1 MGFNSPEWLFSFMGA
16 IAYNCVATGIYTT
29 NSPDACLYQ
38 LSHCDAEL
46 VCCETVDQAKRI
58 LVHIK
63 KMPQIKGIVIWGVL
77 NLPEDL
83 AMNKLVMTW
92 NDFMALGKNT
102 PDKFVLDKIS
112 K

>member
-1 MGFNSPEWLFSFMGA
+1 
-16 IAYNCVATGIYTT
+16 
-29 NSPDACLYQ
+29 
-38 LSHCDAEL
+38 
-46 VCCETVDQAKRI
+46 
-58 LVHIK
+58 
-63 KMPQIKGIVIWGVL
+63 MPQIKGIVIWGVL